1 MSHLVNAA
9 LAGEAFITLFVI
21 MDPPGAIPLFLSLTH
36 GLSQRQRRRAAWQ
49 ATVVALA
56 VIVVFALFGRQILS
70 YLHITLPALQ
80 CAGGLLLLLV
90 ALELLTG
97 REQDL
102 SASRD
107 VNVALVPLGTPL
119 LAGPGAIVATMVFA
133 ERVDD
138 VADVVAVAAGVVGVH
153 VVLWLTLRYST
164 WIVKLLR
171 ESGILLVTRIS
182 GLLLSA
188 IAVQLIA
195 DSVRAFIAADS

>member
-1 MSHLVNAA
+1 MSDVLNFT
-9 LAGEAFITLFVI
+9 LMGEVFITLFVI

-36 GLSQRQRRRAAWQ
+36 GRSQAQRRKAAWQ

-56 VIVVFALFGRQILS
+56 VIVAFAVFGRQILS

-133 ERVDD
+133 EQVDD
-138 VADVVAVAAGVVGVH
+138 VADFNAVAGGVIGVH
-153 VVLWLTLRYST
+153 LVMWLTLRYST
-164 WIVKLLR
+164 LIVKLIR